1 MGRSFAVSGFG
12 KGSGAVA
19 ADTRARIE
27 TLEAARELELR
38 ALLESDILIPGAGGE
53 TYRQRAERLGL
64 DRMSLENVA
73 RLLRDRPS
81 ARTPAT
87 ERHGAAADMM
97 IGGERHRG
105 HDSWVD
111 GHGDTHIE
119 AYRQNGPHVQRVEV
133 VETRVNAQT
142 RVVTR
147 MRGGR

>member
-1 MGRSFAVSGFG
+1 MGRSFAISGFG
-12 KGSGAVA
+12 KGSSAVA
-19 ADTRARIE
+19 ADTRERMDRV
-27 TLEAARELELR
+27 EAARELELR
-38 ALLESDILIPGAGGE
+38 ALLESDIPIPGGHGE
-53 TYRQRAERLGL
+53 TYSQRAARLGL
-64 DRMSLENVA
+64 DRTSLENVA

-87 ERHGAAADMM
+87 ERHGAAAAMM
-97 IGGERHRG
+97 IGGEMHRG

-133 VETRVNAQT
+133 VETRVNQQT
-142 RVVTR
+142 RLVTR